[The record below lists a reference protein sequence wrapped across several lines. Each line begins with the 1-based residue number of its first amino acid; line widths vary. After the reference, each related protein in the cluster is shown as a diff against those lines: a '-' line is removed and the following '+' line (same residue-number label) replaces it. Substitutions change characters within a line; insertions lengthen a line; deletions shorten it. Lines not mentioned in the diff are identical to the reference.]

1 MKKYLIISLIVFAAI
16 AAKAQPSKEA
26 VEFNKWTNT
35 LDSNRREA
43 SKLKNYNKC
52 IELITEWAN
61 RYDELP
67 AAMQKNFM
75 GWKAGMYYNLA
86 CYYAL
91 IDEKPQ
97 ALDCFRTSVQ
107 SGYSDYASTLTDS
120 DLNSLHDEFVF
131 KEQLQK
137 MREKGDYPYLLKNSG
152 AYSQG
157 GTALATFTYQDA
169 TAPELVAFKQKYKLD
184 SVAGNGDEISKFKN
198 LLFWVHNEVRH
209 DGNSNN
215 PAKVNGDSLI
225 TVCKAQ
231 NRGVNCRMMATILRD
246 AYQAEGF
253 KARIVTCMPKDTL
266 DNDCHVID
274 VVWSDKQNKW
284 IWMDPTFNAY
294 LRDENGNY
302 LNIEEVRVRLI
313 SGSTVVLNDDANWNG
328 QKKTQAEY
336 FNYMSKNLY
345 WLKCSIKS
353 EWDIETWKTGKAKID
368 YINLYPGGFSTIHQ
382 PKAEGRTSVAYA
394 TNDPAYFWQKPGQG
408 AL

>member
-1 MKKYLIISLIVFAAI
+1 MKKLALLSLVLLAAFF
-16 AAKAQPSKEA
+16 AKAQPSKEA
-26 VEFNKWTNT
+26 IYFNKWTNT
-35 LDSNRREA
+35 LDSNRQLA
-43 SKLKNYNKC
+43 SKAKDYDKC
-52 IELITEWAN
+52 ISLISDWAGH
-61 RYDELP
+61 YSQLSP
-67 AAMQKNFM
+67 ALQKNFM

-91 IDEKPQ
+91 TGQKPQ
-97 ALDCFRTSVQ
+97 ALESFTTSVE

-120 DLNSLHDEFVF
+120 DLNSLHDDPVF
-131 KEQLQK
+131 KAGLEK
-137 MREKGDYPYLLKNSG
+137 MREKGDYPYVLKKSG
-152 AYSQG
+152 PYDNQSV
-157 GTALATFTYQDA
+157 ALATFTYQDA
-169 TAPELVAFKQKYKLD
+169 SAPELVAFKNKYKLD

-198 LLFWVHNEVRH
+198 LLFWVHNAVKH

-225 TVCKAQ
+225 TICKAQ

-253 KARIVTCMPKDTL
+253 KARIVTCMPRDTA

-274 VVWSDKQNKW
+274 VVWSGTQNKW
-284 IWMDPTFNAY
+284 IWMDPTFYAY

-302 LNIEEVRVRLI
+302 LNIEEVRQRLI
-313 SGSTVVLNDDANWNG
+313 NGSPVVINDDANWNNK
-328 QKKTQAEY
+328 QKETKEAY

-353 EWDIETWKTGKAKID
+353 EWDIETAKNGKQLID

-382 PKAEGRTSVAYA
+382 PKLANKWAVFYA
-394 TNDPAYFWQKPGQG
+394 TNNPGYFWQKPQ
-408 AL
+408 

>member
-1 MKKYLIISLIVFAAI
+1 ML
-16 AAKAQPSKEA
+16 AKAQPSKEA

-35 LDSNRREA
+35 LDSNRQEA

-52 IELITEWAN
+52 IVLITDWVN
-61 RYDELP
+61 RYYELP
-67 AAMQKNFM
+67 AALQKNFM

-107 SGYSDYASTLTDS
+107 SGYSDYESTLTDS

-131 KEQLQK
+131 KEQLEK

-152 AYSQG
+152 PYSQG
-157 GTALATFTYQDA
+157 GTASATFTYQDA

-215 PAKVNGDSLI
+215 PAKINGDSLI

-274 VVWSDKQNKW
+274 VVWSDKLNKW
-284 IWMDPTFNAY
+284 VWMDPTFNAY
-294 LRDENGNY
+294 LRDENDNY
-302 LNIEEVRVRLI
+302 LNIEEVRARLI

-394 TNDPAYFWQKPGQG
+394 TNNPTYFWQKPG
-408 AL
+408 